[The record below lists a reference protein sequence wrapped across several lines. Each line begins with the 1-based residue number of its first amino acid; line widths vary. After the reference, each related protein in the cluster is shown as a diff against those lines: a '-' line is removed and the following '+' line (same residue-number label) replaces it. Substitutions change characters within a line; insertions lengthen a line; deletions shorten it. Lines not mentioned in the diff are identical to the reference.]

1 MGMLLKTAVVLLP
14 WLAIMCLSSCTAKP
28 LSEKYNEVEDILS
41 GLSEEHVKILKDLTV
56 DYEERYGHR
65 QPRHGGECNITE
77 TFITENCGL
86 DCRCVEG
93 RMKCC
98 RVRKSFDSMAKADI
112 ERYSNAFL
120 KAWHDPLYKEA
131 FRTLTWLHP
140 VMGCNMVIR
149 PVRADLHHALMAFH
163 RMTLLAFENLL
174 RLVDCK
180 VTIPYWD
187 IGRDEGIPFLQQ
199 RMFTIGTFGGNGVP
213 PSKCVQ
219 GPPYGEGFYQP
230 PKFLYK
236 GRSLPYPNC
245 LERQVGFYPISPW
258 HTTAPYPWQLIEVM
272 ISAINANTSVLAE
285 DGIIEV
291 LDGAIHVSMGGSFA
305 NVFAQ
310 VDPIFYLIHAY
321 NDKLMAAF
329 QAKGMRYKTG
339 DGLWNTTERLSVFN
353 WLRMNDFLDIM
364 DLPGGVCTR
373 YGASRP
379 REEAIRMKNYLALEL
394 PRDDHLYVPY
404 EVLREMDVNSVFG
417 KYAPYLSKFLKRS
430 YKSFRWT
437 EKGFHLDKDW
447 RKDFH
452 TVNFFSL
459 KEDDAVEKCNLYARE
474 AADFRNYTGSA
485 ASKMLI
491 G

>member
-1 MGMLLKTAVVLLP
+1 MGMLLKIAVVLLP

-28 LSEKYNEVEDILS
+28 LSEKYKEVEDILS

-56 DYEERYGHR
+56 DYEEKYSRR
-65 QPRHGGECNITE
+65 QPRHGAQCNITE

-86 DCRCVEG
+86 DCRCVQG

-98 RVRKSFDSMAKADI
+98 RLRQSIDSMSKVDI
-112 ERYSNAFL
+112 ERYSAAFL
-120 KAWHDPLYKEA
+120 KAWHDPRYKEA
-131 FRTLTWLHP
+131 FRVMAWLHP

-149 PVRADLHHALMAFH
+149 PVRVDLHHALMAFH
-163 RMTLLAFENLL
+163 RLTLLAFENLL

-180 VTIPYWD
+180 VTIPFWD
-187 IGRDEGIPFLQQ
+187 VGRNEDIPYPQQ
-199 RMFTIGTFGGNGVP
+199 RVFTIGTFGGNGAP
-213 PSKCVQ
+213 HSHCVQ
-219 GPPYGEGFYQP
+219 GPPYGEG
-230 PKFLYK
+230 
-236 GRSLPYPNC
+236 
-245 LERQVGFYPISPW
+245 
-258 HTTAPYPWQLIEVM
+258 
-272 ISAINANTSVLAE
+272 
-285 DGIIEV
+285 IIEV
-291 LDGAIHVSMGGSFA
+291 LDASIHVSMGGSFA

-310 VDPIFYLIHAY
+310 VDPIFYLVHSY
-321 NDKLMAAF
+321 NDKIMAAF
-329 QAKGMRYKTG
+329 QAKGRRYKTG
-339 DGLWNTTERLSVFN
+339 DGLWNTTQRLSVFN

-404 EVLREMDVNSVFG
+404 EILREMNVNSVFT
-417 KYAPYLSKFLKRS
+417 KYASYLSKFYKKN

-437 EKGFHLDKDW
+437 ESGFHLDEDW

-459 KEDDAVEKCNLYARE
+459 KKDPALRICNLYARE
-474 AADFRNYTGSA
+474 AANFRNYSGSA
-485 ASKMLI
+485 SSKMLI

>member
-1 MGMLLKTAVVLLP
+1 MGMLLKIAVVLLP

-28 LSEKYNEVEDILS
+28 LSEKYKEVEDILS

-56 DYEERYGHR
+56 DYEEKYSRR
-65 QPRHGGECNITE
+65 QPRHECNITE

-86 DCRCVEG
+86 DCRCVQG

-98 RVRKSFDSMAKADI
+98 RLRQSIDSMSKVDI
-112 ERYSNAFL
+112 ERYSAAFL
-120 KAWHDPLYKEA
+120 KAWHDPRYKEA
-131 FRTLTWLHP
+131 FRVMAWLHP

-149 PVRADLHHALMAFH
+149 PVRVDLHHALMAFH
-163 RMTLLAFENLL
+163 RLTLLAFENLL

-180 VTIPYWD
+180 VTIPFWD
-187 IGRDEGIPFLQQ
+187 VGRNEDIPYPQQ
-199 RMFTIGTFGGNGVP
+199 RVFTIGTFGGNGAP
-213 PSKCVQ
+213 HSHCVQ
-219 GPPYGEGFYQP
+219 GPPYGEGFYTP

-236 GRSLPYPNC
+236 RVALPYANC
-245 LERQVGFYPISPW
+245 LRREVGYFHKGPFY
-258 HTTAPYPWQLIEVM
+258 TTAPYPWQLIEVM
-272 ISAINANTSVLAE
+272 ISAINANASVLAE

-291 LDGAIHVSMGGSFA
+291 LDASIHVSMGGSFA

-310 VDPIFYLIHAY
+310 VDPIFYLVHSY
-321 NDKLMAAF
+321 NDKIMAAF
-329 QAKGMRYKTG
+329 QAKGRRYKTG
-339 DGLWNTTERLSVFN
+339 DGLWNTTQRLSVFN

-404 EVLREMDVNSVFG
+404 EILREMNVNSVFT
-417 KYAPYLSKFLKRS
+417 KYASYLSKFYKKN

-437 EKGFHLDKDW
+437 ESGFHLDEDW

-459 KEDDAVEKCNLYARE
+459 KKDPALRICNLYARE
-474 AADFRNYTGSA
+474 AANFRNYSGSA
-485 ASKMLI
+485 SSKMLI

>member
-1 MGMLLKTAVVLLP
+1 MGMLLKIAVVLLP

-28 LSEKYNEVEDILS
+28 LSEKYKEVEDILS

-56 DYEERYGHR
+56 DYEEKYSRR
-65 QPRHGGECNITE
+65 QPRHGAQCNITE

-86 DCRCVEG
+86 DCRCVQG

-98 RVRKSFDSMAKADI
+98 RLRQSIDSMSKVDI
-112 ERYSNAFL
+112 ERYSAAFL
-120 KAWHDPLYKEA
+120 KAWHDPRYKEA
-131 FRTLTWLHP
+131 FRVMAWLHP

-149 PVRADLHHALMAFH
+149 PVRVDLHHALMAFH
-163 RMTLLAFENLL
+163 RLTLLAFENLL

-180 VTIPYWD
+180 VTIPFWD
-187 IGRDEGIPFLQQ
+187 VGRNEDIPYPQQ
-199 RMFTIGTFGGNGVP
+199 RVFTIGTFGGNGAP
-213 PSKCVQ
+213 HSHCVQ
-219 GPPYGEGFYQP
+219 GPPYGEGFYTP

-236 GRSLPYPNC
+236 RVALPYANC
-245 LERQVGFYPISPW
+245 LRREVGYFHKGPFY
-258 HTTAPYPWQLIEVM
+258 TTAPYPWQLIEVM
-272 ISAINANTSVLAE
+272 ISAINANASVLAE
-285 DGIIEV
+285 D
-291 LDGAIHVSMGGSFA
+291 
-305 NVFAQ
+305 
-310 VDPIFYLIHAY
+310 
-321 NDKLMAAF
+321 
-329 QAKGMRYKTG
+329 
-339 DGLWNTTERLSVFN
+339 VFN

-404 EVLREMDVNSVFG
+404 EILREMNVNSVFT
-417 KYAPYLSKFLKRS
+417 KYASYLSKFYKKN

-437 EKGFHLDKDW
+437 ESGFHLDEDW

-459 KEDDAVEKCNLYARE
+459 KKDPALRICNLYARE
-474 AADFRNYTGSA
+474 AANFRNYSGSA
-485 ASKMLI
+485 SSKMLI